1 MEGRIHSLET
11 FGLVDGP
18 GVRFV
23 IFMQGCGLRCGYCH
37 NPDTWD
43 VNGGK
48 IWTAEKLFEK
58 AYRYKP
64 YWLKGGK
71 LNGGITVSGGE
82 PLLQAEFVA
91 ELFQIC
97 HEHGVNTC
105 LDTAGSVWNENV
117 EKVFE
122 HTDLCMLDYK
132 MTNDEDYRKYIGCSI
147 DKPEFFMH
155 KLAEKGVKS
164 WVRYV
169 VCPTVN
175 DTVERVELV
184 KKFAAINPLNEKI
197 ELLPFHKLCQGKY
210 DEMGIEFPFGN
221 LPIPTS
227 EKMAELNA
235 VLQK

>member
-97 HEHGVNTC
+97 HEHV
-105 LDTAGSVWNENV
+105 LIPVWIRRA
-117 EKVFE
+117 VFG
-122 HTDLCMLDYK
+122 TK
-132 MTNDEDYRKYIGCSI
+132 MWKRFWNILTFVCSI
-147 DKPEFFMH
+147 IK
-155 KLAEKGVKS
+155 
-164 WVRYV
+164 
-169 VCPTVN
+169 
-175 DTVERVELV
+175 
-184 KKFAAINPLNEKI
+184 
-197 ELLPFHKLCQGKY
+197 
-210 DEMGIEFPFGN
+210 
-221 LPIPTS
+221 
-227 EKMAELNA
+227 
-235 VLQK
+235 

>member
-48 IWTAEKLFEK
+48 FWTAEKLFEK

-117 EKVFE
+117 EKVLE

-155 KLAEKGVKS
+155 KLAEKSVKS

-175 DTVERVELV
+175 DTAERVELV
-184 KKFAAINPLNEKI
+184 KKFAAINPLNEKV

-235 VLQK
+235 VL